1 MSAAPYKGEDSDLFV
16 GVESSQGTSV
26 TPTRVMGIVESEV
39 TPPDPEQ
46 EWLVS
51 RIVGGDRSPFTKHQG
66 QRSFEGGT
74 VPVVLYDGAPLAY
87 LLGSESFAADSPAVG
102 TNTHTL
108 TPKHDG
114 KPPSQ
119 TLEVNYYGRGGGSD
133 FTRTFSGCV
142 PNSGTIE
149 VDDESKLSVSLD
161 YWAMGVTPG
170 STPTTGI
177 STQSYDPWLF
187 HEASSNLTLFG
198 TAFARVQ
205 DFSSE
210 VSNNLES
217 GYYVEDSA
225 GVDPF
230 EILYRNL
237 DLTLDTTIRVVD
249 DSLYTRLVSNQTEFS
264 APMAFQRPNGDSIT
278 FNYTGCNI
286 ESAPH
291 NLPEGS
297 GPIDVEVSIVP
308 NDIEVVVEDSNSTGA
323 YLA

>member
-1 MSAAPYKGEDSDLFV
+1 MSASPYKGEDSDLFV

-51 RIVGGDRSPFTKHQG
+51 RIVGGDRGIFDKHQG
-66 QRSFEGGT
+66 QRSYEGGS

-87 LLGSESFAADSPAVG
+87 LLGSESFDDTTTP
-102 TNTHTL
+102 NTHTL

-114 KPPSQ
+114 LPPSQ

-177 STQSYDPWLF
+177 STQDYDPWLF
-187 HEASSNLTLFG
+187 HDASSNLSLFS
-198 TAFARVQ
+198 TTFARVQ
-205 DFSSE
+205 DFSAE

-230 EILYRNL
+230 EILYGNL
-237 DLTLDTTIRVVD
+237 DLTLDVTIRVVD
-249 DSLYTRLVSNQTEFS
+249 DSLFTRLVDNQTEFTAS
-264 APMAFQRPNGDSIT
+264 MAFQRPNGDTLT
-278 FNYTGCNI
+278 FNFTGCNI
-286 ESAPH
+286 ETAPH

-297 GPIDVEVSIVP
+297 GPIDVEVGIVP
-308 NDIEVVVEDSNSTGA
+308 NDIEIVVEDSNSSAG